1 MPYPRHLLAVD
12 PSLTCSGWALF
23 RVIDCAIIGV
33 GNIRSLSTE
42 YLLPDRLKDLQGKI
56 QQTLERCDIG
66 GADVV
71 VCEMPT
77 TMRDPLAATKVEQ
90 VRGIFEVLSRLR
102 GAQVPGRLN
111 PRSIHH
117 ELLGMCGA
125 QRSRALVKAAAVE
138 VARSLFAQ
146 QLAAIGFDATGPNLR
161 RNQDIVDALLL
172 GHLAV
177 TRIRSAVLA
186 GARISDLFAS
196 RPGGRLSGGVAR
208 RR

>member
-33 GNIRSLSTE
+33 GNIRSLSTD
-42 YLLPDRLKDLQGKI
+42 YVLPDRLKDLQGKI
-56 QQTLERCDIG
+56 LQTLERCDIDE
-66 GADVV
+66 ADVV

-90 VRGIFEVLSRLR
+90 VRAMFEVLSRLR

-111 PRSIHH
+111 PRSVHH
-117 ELLGMCGA
+117 ELLGMRGP

-138 VARSLFAQ
+138 VARSLFSQ
-146 QLAAIGFDATGPNLR
+146 QLSTIGFSPTATNLH

-186 GARISDLFAS
+186 GARISDLFVSKNAARAS
-196 RPGGRLSGGVAR
+196 ASVAR

>member
-23 RVIDCAIIGV
+23 RVIDCAIVGV
-33 GNIRSLSTE
+33 GNIRSLSTA
-42 YLLPDRLKDLQGKI
+42 YVLPDRLKDLQGKI
-56 QQTLERCDIG
+56 VQTLERCDIG
-66 GADVV
+66 EADVV

-90 VRGIFEVLSRLR
+90 VRAMFEVLSRLR

-111 PRSIHH
+111 PRSIHF
-117 ELLGMCGA
+117 ELLGMRGA
-125 QRSRALVKAAAVE
+125 QRSRALVKASAVE
-138 VARSLFAQ
+138 VARSLFAE
-146 QLAAIGFDATGPNLR
+146 QLGTIGFDATTTNLR

-196 RPGGRLSGGVAR
+196 RVGGRTAAGVGR